1 MHMLLVQGPY
11 FKRNTVLD
19 KIQIF
24 MAPEKL
30 LIMKAGKETKPHL
43 QLQSNNKNPPQTT
56 KNTQKKIKHS
66 DSQYSPKQ
74 EN

>member
-1 MHMLLVQGPY
+1 MQMLLIQGQY

-30 LIMKAGKETKPHL
+30 LIMKAG
-43 QLQSNNKNPPQTT
+43 
-56 KNTQKKIKHS
+56 
-66 DSQYSPKQ
+66 
-74 EN
+74 ENYI

>member
-1 MHMLLVQGPY
+1 MQMLLVQGPY
-11 FKRNTVLD
+11 FKRNTVLG

-30 LIMKAGKETKPHL
+30 LIMKAGEETKLHL
-43 QLQSNNKNPPQTT
+43 KLQNNNKNPPQTTT

-66 DSQYSPKQ
+66 DSQYFLK
-74 EN
+74 